1 MTGIRE
7 LARHLDISIGTVS
20 RALNDKADVNPE
32 TRRRVREA
40 AAKLGYS
47 PNQSGR
53 SLRRGQT
60 DLVGVIVPTN
70 RDQTLINPV
79 FLSVLDG
86 LRRYLL
92 EQRLD
97 LAIFLHG
104 QDEELF
110 GALRRLTE
118 RGLVDGLIVSE
129 TQRHDPRIDYLI
141 EKRAFRGV
149 RAQPLGRRSPGS
161 IPISSAR
168 SNSAVAILAGL
179 GHRRIALMLPAGEA
193 NYLHLMLGAYKDALA
208 KHGLAFV
215 PEFAQRRAVG
225 ENGGYA
231 VGEAFLTMA
240 KPPTA
245 ILLSDAMQSVGL
257 YRRLGESGLLPG
269 RDIALIGILP
279 EERAQI
285 LSPALTTFQTD
296 WTGIGARLGEALL
309 PQWPT
314 PGDKARAMPCRSSSR
329 LCPSRYAPAKASRRR
344 GGTREPKDRQTHA
357 KIVAV
362 AASAAS
368 ARTIAAV
375 PHNAGTVELT
385 GVLRGLEQRRCR

>member
-1 MTGIRE
+1 MTGIRD

-47 PNQSGR
+47 PNQTGR

-86 LRRYLL
+86 LRRYLS
-92 EQRLD
+92 ERRLD

-110 GALRRLTE
+110 GSLRRLTE

-141 EKRAFRGV
+141 ERRQPFVAF
-149 RAQPLGRRSPGS
+149 GRSLSGGDHPWVD
-161 IPISSAR
+161 PDFVAAVET
-168 SNSAVAILAGL
+168 AVAILAGL
-179 GHRRIALMLPAGEA
+179 GHRRIALMLPTGET
-193 NYLHLMLGAYKDALA
+193 NYLHLMLGAYENALA
-208 KHGLAFV
+208 KHGLACT
-215 PEFAQRRAVG
+215 PEFVQRRAVG
-225 ENGGYA
+225 ESGGYA
-231 VGEAFLTMA
+231 VGEAFLAMA

-257 YRRLGESGLLPG
+257 YRRFSESGLLPG
-269 RDIALIGILP
+269 RDIAMIGILP

-296 WTGIGARLGEALL
+296 WTGIGARLGEALASAMAR
-309 PQWPT
+309 
-314 PGDKARAMPCRSSSR
+314 PGRQAPGS
-329 LCPSRYAPAKASRRR
+329 PAPAQS
-344 GGTREPKDRQTHA
+344 
-357 KIVAV
+357 IVPV
-362 AASAAS
+362 AL
-368 ARTIAAV
+368 R
-375 PHNAGTVELT
+375 AGESVSPPRPEA
-385 GVLRGLEQRRCR
+385 